1 MNRRRAYRIALV
13 IGWAVVIATAAWA
26 VPHRVAEIV
35 EANS

>member
-26 VPHRVAEIV
+26 VPHRLAELQ
-35 EANS
+35 EAH